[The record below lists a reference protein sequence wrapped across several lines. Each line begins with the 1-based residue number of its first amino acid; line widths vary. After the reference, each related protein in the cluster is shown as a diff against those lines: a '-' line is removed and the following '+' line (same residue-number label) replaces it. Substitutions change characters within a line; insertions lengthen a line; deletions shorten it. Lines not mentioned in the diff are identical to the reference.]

1 MFWHTCNAACLGFF
15 GNNGSENVHKVF
27 SSFGKLGWFLLIHR
41 CIVPWHC
48 GTIWIGALANPY
60 YKKCAYPRCQQSVTA
75 VAVIPDEVEGLWIV
89 GGISRRQWQASGRV
103 VHHFVHKWPEISKMT
118 CWWTQPSG
126 KYRWQWSSPPDKT
139 ISYPGSQSGLFGSLF
154 GFYAPIQVH
163 VPAWHVVCTHAFVP
177 RQCKTLLQ
185 FFQAAASSIGL
196 VYSY

>member
-1 MFWHTCNAACLGFF
+1 MKDVLTYMQRCACLGFF
-15 GNNGSENVHKVF
+15 GNNGTENVHKVF
-27 SSFGKLGWFLLIHR
+27 SSFGKLGWFIFFIP
-41 CIVPWHC
+41 C
-48 GTIWIGALANPY
+48 WIGVLANPY
-60 YKKCAYPRCQQSVTA
+60 YKMCAYPRCQQLFAA
-75 VAVIPDEVEGLWIV
+75 VAVIQDEVEGFWIV
-89 GGISRRQWQASGRV
+89 GGIRRRQWQAGGRV

-126 KYRWQWSSPPDKT
+126 KYRWQRSSPPDKT

-185 FFQAAASSIGL
+185 FFPGSSSGRSIGG
-196 VYSY
+196 